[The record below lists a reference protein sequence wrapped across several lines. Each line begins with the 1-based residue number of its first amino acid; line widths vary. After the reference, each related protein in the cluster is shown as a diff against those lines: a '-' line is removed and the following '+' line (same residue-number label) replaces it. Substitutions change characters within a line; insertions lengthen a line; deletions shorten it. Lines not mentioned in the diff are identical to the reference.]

1 MAVSGLVRL
10 CCIGSDKGGIAALAR
25 EDSPTGAALR
35 ELEVFPPREGAGP
48 QEEVARKCLLASGL
62 VALRET
68 TRLMTP
74 QPGSGTPPALEEQL
88 PEDVVPRKFF
98 ARGYQY
104 EIFSWLRRR
113 GRRLPAVLLP
123 EAVRWAA
130 AGGHEVIRPVLGRAG
145 EQLCRDNP
153 AWRPLLADG
162 AGAAAEQTGGVDL
175 SLWDEASPEV
185 RCRLLQ
191 SLRARDPQ
199 AGRELAAPLL
209 RRAFSKNRLL
219 LYALRQG
226 LSAEDI
232 PLLEECSRKKFAAVG
247 LHPARLLLSLLPES
261 KVSREPD
268 AGDILIWKEGKP
280 SLKEDIPDGWRVG
293 RGAGILQPDHF
304 LTTLSLDWWLARS
317 GGDCGELLPVLVRGG
332 FLLPVAMRIFLEDR
346 KDWLRLLLEHLCTE
360 ALTMSGARPG
370 LGFLGVLAA
379 AMLPREDIER
389 LLRLLLEQASPH
401 DGGCDR
407 LAVAMLLYAG
417 FEPSRDIWSLYI
429 EALRR
434 RTEDCLRWRVM
445 RKVARLDPA
454 WREVFSA
461 LWNPELDECTP
472 ESFQRWT
479 CRRFRDSHGM
489 TPVLYHVAW
498 EMPLDLLERLIQTLQ
513 LPPAVFLF
521 EDEQTVLDAI
531 ERFRAM
537 PVLDAISEFC
547 AMPLRLQDRL
557 VQTWQQSSDAS
568 RFQDEQRELDAI
580 RRFRVRAEHAC

>member
-1 MAVSGLVRL
+1 MAVSELARVCLV
-10 CCIGSDKGGIAALAR
+10 GSDKGGAATLAR
-25 EDSPTGAALR
+25 EDSPAGTALR
-35 ELEVFPPREGAGP
+35 ELDVFPPREGAGP
-48 QEEVARKCLLASGL
+48 QEEDARKLLLASGL
-62 VALRET
+62 VALREAS
-68 TRLMTP
+68 RLMTP
-74 QPGSGTPPALEEQL
+74 QPGSEMPPALEESL
-88 PEDVVPRKFF
+88 PEGPDLRKFF
-98 ARGYQY
+98 VRGYQY
-104 EIFSWLRRR
+104 EILSWLRRR

-130 AGGHEVIRPVLGRAG
+130 AGGHEAIRPVLGRAG

-153 AWRPLLADG
+153 AWRPLLTDCAR
-162 AGAAAEQTGGVDL
+162 ATAEQTGEVDL
-175 SLWDEASPEV
+175 SLWDAAPPDV

-191 SLRARDPQ
+191 ALRTRDPR

-232 PLLEECSRKKFAAVG
+232 PLLEECSRKKFAAVS

-261 KVSREPD
+261 KVVQEAD
-268 AGDILIWKEGKP
+268 AGDILIWKDGKP

-293 RGAGILQPDHF
+293 SGAGILQTDHF

-317 GGDCGELLPVLVRGG
+317 GRDCGELLPILVKGG

-346 KDWLRLLLEHLCTE
+346 KDWLRLLLDHLCTE

-379 AMLPREDIER
+379 VMLPREDVER

-407 LAVAMLLYAG
+407 LAIAMLLYAG

-434 RTEDCLRWRVM
+434 RTEDCLQWRAL
-445 RKVARLDPA
+445 RKNARLDPA

-461 LWNPELDECTP
+461 LWNPEPDECTP

-498 EMPLDLLERLIQTLQ
+498 EMPLDLLERFIQALQ

-568 RFQDEQRELDAI
+568 RFQEEQMELDTI
-580 RRFRVRAEHAC
+580 LRFRAQVEQAC

>member
-1 MAVSGLVRL
+1 MSPSELTRVCLV
-10 CCIGSDKGGIAALAR
+10 GSDKGGSAALAR
-25 EDSPTGAALR
+25 DDSPTGAALR
-35 ELEVFPPREGAGP
+35 EADTFPPREGAGP
-48 QEEVARKCLLASGL
+48 QEEDARKLLLASGL

-74 QPGSGTPPALEEQL
+74 QPGNGTPPALEEQL
-88 PEDVVPRKFF
+88 PEGGELRKFF

-130 AGGHEVIRPVLGRAG
+130 AGCHEAIRPVLGRTG
-145 EQLCRDNP
+145 DQLCRDNP
-153 AWRPLLADG
+153 AWRPLLADC
-162 AGAAAEQTGGVDL
+162 AGATAEQTGEVDL
-175 SLWDEASPEV
+175 SLWDEASPDA

-191 SLRARDPQ
+191 SLRARDPR

-232 PLLEECSRKKFAAVG
+232 PLLEECSRKKFASVS

-261 KVSREPD
+261 KVSQELD
-268 AGDILIWKEGKP
+268 ASNILIWKEGKP

-293 RGAGILQPDHF
+293 SGAGILQPDHF

-317 GGDCGELLPVLVRGG
+317 GRDCGELLPMLVRGG

-346 KDWLRLLLEHLCTE
+346 KDWLRLLLENLCAE

-379 AMLPREDIER
+379 VMLPREDVER
-389 LLRLLLEQASPH
+389 LLRRLLEQASPH

-417 FEPSRDIWSLYI
+417 FEPSRDIWSLYL

-434 RTEDCLRWRVM
+434 RTEDCLQWRVM

-472 ESFQRWT
+472 ESFLRWT
-479 CRRFRDSHGM
+479 CRRFRDSRSM

-498 EMPLDLLERLIQTLQ
+498 EMPLDLLVKLIRILQ
-513 LPPAVFLF
+513 LPPVVFQF
-521 EDEQTVLDAI
+521 QDEQTVLDAI
-531 ERFRAM
+531 RRLHAM
-537 PVLDAISEFC
+537 PLLDAISEFC
-547 AMPLRLQDRL
+547 AMPLRLQERFA
-557 VQTWQQSSDAS
+557 QTLQQSTDLS
-568 RFQDEQRELDAI
+568 RFQAEQMELDAI
-580 RRFRVRAEHAC
+580 LRFRERAEQAS